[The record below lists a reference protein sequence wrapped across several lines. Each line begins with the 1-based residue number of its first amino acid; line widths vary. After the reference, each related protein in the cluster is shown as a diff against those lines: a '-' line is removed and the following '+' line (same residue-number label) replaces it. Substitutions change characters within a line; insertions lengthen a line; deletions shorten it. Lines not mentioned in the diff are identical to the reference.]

1 MKRLVVRWLPSLVVL
16 IAVAGSAVAQS
27 LSVTTPTNGAFLG
40 TSNQVKFLITNIDVE
55 TNVRVVATGP
65 GGAVFTNEGDFTPN
79 ADLRIDSQL
88 SLNINTG
95 SPEGAYTI
103 VVTAKRKDTGFVFGT
118 ATINVQLDV
127 TKPKFLQ
134 FNPLNGT
141 FVRGVVLVNVLVLEP
156 NFKDYRVQANGNDIP
171 NGTGTTLINDTF
183 SVTWDTSGI
192 QFDGAQSI
200 NIRLRDEA
208 NNEDSRT
215 ISVTLDRIA
224 PSVAIVQPR
233 ADVPLRSRSNVSVA
247 VDIADAS
254 TSSVDVTG
262 IEIIARTMSGG
273 YLAHVARQSYRN
285 TSGNIM
291 RWAGRLRYSNR
302 IPAQFKIVVNV
313 IDRAGNVASTQ
324 EVVVNYR

>member
-1 MKRLVVRWLPSLVVL
+1 MSRVGNRFLWALASLAIL
-16 IAVAGSAVAQS
+16 CATALGQN
-27 LSVTTPTNGAFLG
+27 LSVTSPTNGAFLG

-79 ADLRIDSQL
+79 SDLQIDSQL
-88 SLNINTG
+88 SLNIQAG
-95 SPEGAYTI
+95 SPEGAYSI
-103 VVTAKRKDTGFVFGT
+103 VVTARRKDTGIVFGT
-118 ATINVQLDV
+118 IVINVQLDV
-127 TKPKFLQ
+127 TKPKFVQ

-141 FVRGVVLVNVLVLEP
+141 FVRGIVLVNVIVNEP

-171 NGTGTTLINDTF
+171 NGTGTTLTNDEF
-183 SVTWDTSGI
+183 NVSWDTSGI

-224 PSVAIVQPR
+224 PSVSIIQPR
-233 ADVPLRSRSNVSVA
+233 ANVPLRARSNVSVA
-247 VDIADAS
+247 VDINDAS
-254 TSSVDVTG
+254 TTSVDVTG
-262 IEIIARTMSGG
+262 IEVIARTMTNG

-285 TSGNIM
+285 TSGNTM
-291 RWAGRLRYSNR
+291 RWAGRLRYTNR
-302 IPAQFKIVVNV
+302 IPSRFKIVVNAV
-313 IDRAGNVASTQ
+313 DRAGNVAATQ
-324 EVVVNYR
+324 EVIVEYR

>member
-1 MKRLVVRWLPSLVVL
+1 MVVRWLLICASLATLVG
-16 IAVAGSAVAQS
+16 IASAQS

-40 TSNQVKFLITNIDVE
+40 TSNQVKFLITSIDVE
-55 TNVRVVATGP
+55 ANVRVVATGP

-79 ADLRIDSQL
+79 GDLRIDSQL

-103 VVTAKRKDTGFVFGT
+103 VVTAKRKDTSFVFGT
-118 ATINVQLDV
+118 ATINVQLDL

-141 FVRGVVLVNVLVLEP
+141 FVRGIVLVNVLVLEP

-171 NGTGTTLINDTF
+171 NGTGTTLVNNEF
-183 SVTWDTSGI
+183 SVSWDTTGI

-215 ISVTLDRIA
+215 VSVTLDRIA
-224 PSVAIVQPR
+224 PSVAIIQPR

-247 VDIADAS
+247 VDINDSS

-262 IEIIARTMSGG
+262 VDVIARTMSDG
-273 YLAHVARQSYRN
+273 YLAHVARQSFRN
-285 TSGNIM
+285 TTGNTL
-291 RWAGRLRYSNR
+291 RWTGRLRYSNR
-302 IPAQFKIVVNV
+302 IPTQFKIVVNV
-313 IDRAGNVASTQ
+313 IDRAGNRATAQ
-324 EVVVNYR
+324 EVIVNYR